1 MGAFRMVGDNQGR
14 ADKVEGPKPTDKT
27 ENSKQPSA
35 DELYKDFQN
44 MLKESAKD
52 SSSPKIHNDQLV
64 VDPVTYDRQSDQ
76 PKHGMGFIPDSDYT
90 DMTQRMRDQIPGEP
104 KHGMGFISPAE
115 ESEMRQR
122 LSDEN
127 SGKSPSVSEMFSETL
142 RAAFADSQQSPMDAL
157 QSLNMEEQ
165 LRWGKG
171 ASEISPTIYQGDSA
185 QLMDKVNGFE
195 SGIKDPFSNDLMKA
209 MMTEAVLGTADGLK
223 KIEKIAKELGL
234 SEKQI
239 VDMATRTMSEL
250 KKMGVSTNM
259 TALNSFIGEHGGAQ
273 ERKLEF

>member
-1 MGAFRMVGDNQGR
+1 MVGDNQGR

-52 SSSPKIHNDQLV
+52 SSSPKIQNDQLV
-64 VDPVTYDRQSDQ
+64 VDPLTYDRQSDQ

-90 DMTQRMRDQIPGEP
+90 DMTQRMRDENQGEP
-104 KHGMGFISPAE
+104 RHGMGFISPAE
-115 ESEMRQR
+115 ESEMRQK

-209 MMTEAVLGTADGLK
+209 MMTEAVLGTGDGLK

-239 VDMATRTMSEL
+239 VDMAKRTKSEL
-250 KKMGVSTNM
+250 KKMGVNTNM
-259 TALNSFIGEHGGAQ
+259 TALNTFIGEHGGAQ

>member
-1 MGAFRMVGDNQGR
+1 MVGDKHSKS
-14 ADKVEGPKPTDKT
+14 DKVEGPKPIDKAEHT
-27 ENSKQPSA
+27 KQPSA

-44 MLKESAKD
+44 MLKESAAKD
-52 SSSPKIHNDQLV
+52 SHSKPHVQDDQLTV
-64 VDPVTYDRQSDQ
+64 EPVKYD
-76 PKHGMGFIPDSDYT
+76 KHGD
-90 DMTQRMRDQIPGEP
+90 EP
-104 KHGMGFISPAE
+104 KHGMGFISPSDYADMTQRMRDEYEGSEPKHGMGFISPSEEAE
-115 ESEMRQR
+115 MNQR
-122 LSDEN
+122 LRVEN
-127 SGKSPSVSEMFSETL
+127 QRDAL
-142 RAAFADSQQSPMDAL
+142 RVDAL

-239 VDMATRTMSEL
+239 VDMATRTMAEL
-250 KKMGVSTNM
+250 KKIGVNTNM
-259 TALNSFIGEHGGAQ
+259 TVLNTYVGEHGGAQ